1 MKKFDSKQKTQ
12 KTLEDEKLV
21 SQRIGKNH
29 RPPLTLIIMT
39 TLENKIMTTLENCV
53 KYHFAAPLNDEEHEK
68 SAKEE
73 FKVFE
78 KVISLLL

>member
-1 MKKFDSKQKTQ
+1 
-12 KTLEDEKLV
+12 
-21 SQRIGKNH
+21 
-29 RPPLTLIIMT
+29 MT
-39 TLENKIMTTLENCV
+39 TLENKIMTTLKNCV